1 MPPFLQ
7 HHLPRSGTFAL
18 GLLMAGAATA
28 QDSATP
34 ASAAASEPQS
44 LERVIIEA
52 KRRALYNNRDV
63 NAGALGVQDLHELPF
78 SIGSFSSELIDNQRA
93 RTVLD
98 VLKNDASVQATSFG
112 GAYDNISVRGFS
124 NNAVNSVRRDGLL
137 TTVYSDIPL
146 ENKDR
151 VDVLKGLSGFLYGV
165 GEPGGLV
172 NYVLKRPARKPFT
185 SLQFEVRS
193 HGGLYANVDHN
204 QVSGDGSVG
213 VRLNAAA
220 ENQGD
225 FTRAGDLAR
234 TLFAGAVDIRL
245 GVQSLLRL
253 DFDYQEKQIAS
264 QPLLPLLAD
273 GSLLDA
279 GRLDPRTLLGQ
290 PWMRYTS
297 RAGNLGARLEHG
309 LSEDWTLT
317 AQAAVS
323 RMARDARWVDVYTLG
338 VDGSIGNSLADGDYR
353 ISPNDLYTTLA
364 AQVFFNGR
372 VQAGGFGHDIVAG
385 LADARMRLQDGSA
398 IVLPNQI
405 GNIFAPIYVPEPALP
420 EPGSGNNDTRQRQPA
435 LFVSDT
441 VQLTPHWRVL
451 GGLRHVAY
459 RRDTHK
465 ADGSRE
471 QYRENV
477 TVPSASV
484 IWMPGPSTTV
494 YAGYNEGLE
503 EGAYAP
509 LGTANQTERLDP
521 IHSKQVELGVKLLL
535 GEGLSVN
542 AALFRSERPQ
552 QAIDTGNVFRT
563 LGLQRHQGLEL
574 ILAGA
579 LGPAWS
585 AVAGATWLDAVVTGT
600 SDANDG
606 KHPAGV
612 ARLQAHAFVDRR
624 LAAVPGL
631 SLHGGVFHV
640 GERPVDQAN
649 TVYVPAYTRL
659 DAGARWA
666 MRINTQPTVWRL
678 QVENLADE
686 RYWAHVTFGKVM
698 AAAPRTLRLSGE
710 WVF

>member
-1 MPPFLQ
+1 MFPSLQ
-7 HHLPRSGTFAL
+7 SNLPRSGTFAL
-18 GLLMAGAATA
+18 GLLMAGAAAA
-28 QDSATP
+28 QDSEVPT
-34 ASAAASEPQS
+34 AASEPQA
-44 LERVIIEA
+44 LERVIIQT

-98 VLKNDASVQATSFG
+98 VLKNDASVQATSYG

-124 NNAVNSVRRDGLL
+124 NNGVNSVRRDGLL
-137 TTVYSDIPL
+137 TTIYSDIPL

-172 NYVLKRPARKPFT
+172 NYVLKRPARTPFT
-185 SLQFEVRS
+185 SLQFEARS
-193 HGGLYANVDHN
+193 HGGLYTNVDHN
-204 QVSGDGSVG
+204 LVSGDGIVG

-225 FTRAGDLAR
+225 FTHAGDLSR

-245 GVQSLLRL
+245 GAQSLLRL

-297 RAGNLGARLEHG
+297 RAGNLGARLEHS
-309 LSEDWTLT
+309 LSDQWNLI
-317 AQAAVS
+317 AQAALS
-323 RMARDARWVDVYTLG
+323 RMARDARWVDVYVLG
-338 VDGSIGNSLADGDYR
+338 VDGRIGNSFDDGDYW
-353 ISPNDLYTTLA
+353 ISPNDRYTTLA
-364 AQVFFNGR
+364 AQVFLDGR
-372 VQAGGFGHDIVAG
+372 VQAGRFSHDIVAG

-398 IVLPNQI
+398 IALTNQT
-405 GNIFAPIYVPEPALP
+405 GNIFAPADIPEPVLP
-420 EPGSGNNDTRQRQPA
+420 GPGSGNNDARQRQPA
-435 LFVSDT
+435 LFVSDM
-441 VQLTPHWRVL
+441 VRLTPHWRVL

-459 RRDTHK
+459 RRDTRK
-465 ADGSRE
+465 ADGESE
-471 QYRENV
+471 QYHEDV
-477 TVPSASV
+477 TLPSASV
-484 IWMPGPSTTV
+484 IWLPTPSATV
-494 YAGYNEGLE
+494 YAGCNEGLE

-509 LGTANQTERLDP
+509 LGTGNAGERLNP
-521 IHSKQVELGVKLLL
+521 IHSKQVELGVKLLV
-535 GEGLSVN
+535 GEALSMN
-542 AALFRSERPQ
+542 AAVFRSERPR
-552 QAIDTGNVFRT
+552 QAIDTTNVFRT
-563 LGLQRHQGLEL
+563 LGRQRHQGLEL
-574 ILAGA
+574 NVAGA
-579 LGPAWS
+579 LGRAWS

-600 SDANDG
+600 GDADDG

-612 ARLQAHAFVDRR
+612 ARLQAHAFVDWR

-631 SLHGGVFHV
+631 SLNGGVFHV
-640 GERPVDQAN
+640 GGRPVDQAN

-666 MRINTQPTVWRL
+666 TRINAQPTVWRL
-678 QVENLADE
+678 QVENLGDE